1 MELRRELRLRAL
13 GDAPESFGETA
24 AEAEARPTSY
34 WEDLTRSVTEPGC
47 HVMFLADEGRDPV
60 GSAYGLLDRDRVQAG
75 RVGGMWVDPAWR
87 RRGVGRLLYKAPVRR
102 AVSFLVDLG
111 PSPATTW

>member
-1 MELRRELRLRAL
+1 MSSGCARW

-24 AEAEARPTSY
+24 VEVEARPTSY
-34 WEDLTRSVTEPGC
+34 WEDLTRSVTEP
-47 HVMFLADEGRDPV
+47 
-60 GSAYGLLDRDRVQAG
+60 G

-87 RRGVGRLLYKAPVRR
+87 RRGVGRLLYKTPVRR